1 MLLLEKQQAR
11 WKSGSNE
18 GPAREAAQWG
28 HGGGKINSI
37 PPPSERSSL
46 LQTRGRWWA
55 SVGLARWQGPAIL
68 STITETL
75 QHSVLTV
82 QM

>member
-37 PPPSERSSL
+37 PPHRSGQAYYRQEASG
-46 LQTRGRWWA
+46 GR
-55 SVGLARWQGPAIL
+55 Q
-68 STITETL
+68 
-75 QHSVLTV
+75 
-82 QM
+82 